1 MKVIKRDGTEV
12 PFNIQKIT
20 DAIMA
25 ANDKEHGQ
33 DRVGID
39 KIMQIA
45 VIIEARCER
54 LARAVSVEEI
64 QDMVV
69 DELDKAEA
77 YRLARHYSEYRY
89 QHALI
94 RKQNSTDGKVL
105 SLLRHDNELAKQ
117 ENAKYKQ
124 GFMVSKQIY

>member
-12 PFNIQKIT
+12 PFNVQKIT

-33 DRVGID
+33 DRAGID
-39 KIMQIA
+39 RIAQIA
-45 VIIEARCER
+45 VIIEARCES

-69 DELDKAEA
+69 DELDKTGVGVPLSARPDAKAE
-77 YRLARHYSEYRY
+77 
-89 QHALI
+89 QHG
-94 RKQNSTDGKVL
+94 RKSPV
-105 SLLRHDNELAKQ
+105 AP
-117 ENAKYKQ
+117 AA
-124 GFMVSKQIY
+124 